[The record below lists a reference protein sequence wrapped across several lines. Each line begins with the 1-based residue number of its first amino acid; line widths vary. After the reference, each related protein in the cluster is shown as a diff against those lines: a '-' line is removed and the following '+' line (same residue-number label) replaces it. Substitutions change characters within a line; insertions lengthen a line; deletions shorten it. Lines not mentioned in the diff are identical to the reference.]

1 VAEVKAPVA
10 PSVENR
16 ANQAHEQ
23 IDKLLGCLRAMR
35 QKLCPFPVAVQ
46 EQAMVVDKSSLTPLP
61 ERMLDICQQLSN
73 CHDELQEISS
83 ILF

>member
-1 VAEVKAPVA
+1 MAEVNAPVA

-23 IDKLLGCLRAMR
+23 IDKLFGRLRAMR
-35 QKLCPFPVAVQ
+35 QKLCSVPVAVQ
-46 EQAMVVDKSSLTPLP
+46 EQAMVTGERPMPPLP
-61 ERMLDICQQLSN
+61 ERMLDICEQLSN